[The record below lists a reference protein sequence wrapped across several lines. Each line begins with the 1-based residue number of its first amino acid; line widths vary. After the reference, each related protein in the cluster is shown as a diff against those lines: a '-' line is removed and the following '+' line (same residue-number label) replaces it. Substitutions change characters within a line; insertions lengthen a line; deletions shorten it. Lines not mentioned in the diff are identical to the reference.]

1 MMLTNITAQNVAG
14 TRLDKPLSEE
24 HVRQVVFNI
33 LEDNTLCS
41 MGTVTPDG
49 LAHVNTVYFCYS
61 DELELYFLS
70 HTRSTHCRN
79 LATNSSMAVAIYIL
93 NQQWLGPDRGLQLFG
108 TGIQAEGT
116 GASKAE
122 ELFAQRFSA
131 YKNWKDAHSD
141 EFNSGYRFYRFV
153 VLSLK
158 VLDEANL
165 REALFVSAV
174 VQRK

>member
-14 TRLDKPLSEE
+14 MRLDKPLTEE
-24 HVRQVVFNI
+24 QVRRVVFDI
-33 LEDNTLCS
+33 LEDNTVCS

-49 LAHVNTVYFCYS
+49 LAHLNTVYFCYS

-70 HTRSTHCRN
+70 HTRSTHSRN
-79 LATNSSMAVAIYIL
+79 LATNSSLAVAIYAP

-108 TGIQAEGT
+108 TGIQAEDT
-116 GASKAE
+116 EASKAE
-122 ELFAQRFSA
+122 ELYTKRFSA

-153 VLSLK
+153 VLRLK

-165 REALFVSAV
+165 REALFVTAV
-174 VQRK
+174 VHRK